1 MGESVGLVGVLIFV
15 FFGAAFNAVCA
26 WIYSGRGSAAFI
38 VSVIIAMISFI
49 ALMGCMANSIANPP
63 QWCEYTVKTYYLDG
77 GSKIEKVRSDIT
89 PYIYTDRGSYW
100 LQGCE
105 PQIIGVVRFDIISK
119 KPIDS
124 SEAPICY

>member
-1 MGESVGLVGVLIFV
+1 MEICILFIF
-15 FFGAAFNAVCA
+15 FAAAVNATFA
-26 WIYSGRGSAAFI
+26 WMFRGRGSSAFI
-38 VSVIIAMISFI
+38 VSVVIAALSFI
-49 ALMGCMANSIANPP
+49 VLIGCIANSITDPP
-63 QWCEYTVKTYYLDG
+63 QWHEYTVRAYYLDG
-77 GSKIEKVRSDIT
+77 GSKIEKVRSDRT
-89 PYIYTDRGSYW
+89 PYIYTYKGSYW